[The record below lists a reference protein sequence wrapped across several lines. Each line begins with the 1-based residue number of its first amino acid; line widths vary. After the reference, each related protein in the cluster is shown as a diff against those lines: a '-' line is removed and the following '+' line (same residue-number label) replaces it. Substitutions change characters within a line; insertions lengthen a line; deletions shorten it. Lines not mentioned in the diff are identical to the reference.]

1 MEVLQR
7 FDAIELRV
15 LARITPTV
23 DLTTLQAAMVSLRED
38 IDAVL
43 EPQVPESE
51 APSVKPVGDTVM
63 DALFSTTTT
72 SSP

>member
-7 FDAIELRV
+7 LDAIELRV
-15 LARITPTV
+15 LARTTPTV

-51 APSVKPVGDTVM
+51 APSAKPVEDTVI

-72 SSP
+72 SLP